1 MEIVII
7 TAIGV
12 GGATIVGAVLGFVFR
27 TAAVRFSSPI
37 TSFAA
42 GVMLAAAVSGL
53 IEPAFASGRGVDILC
68 ALGGVFAGSASLYL
82 TERYIPLGKCD
93 TGGVRSAILFAI
105 AIAIHNLPE
114 GIAAGVGF
122 GSDRIDEALAIA
134 VGIALHNIPEGMIVI
149 APMLSAGV
157 SPLRTFLFAAAG
169 GAAEVLG
176 TLLGY
181 FAVSAA
187 EALLPFALSFAGGT
201 MLYVIAS
208 EMIPESQRDGRR
220 RATFSLIFGFGVMTA
235 ISALMA

>member
-1 MEIVII
+1 MI
-7 TAIGV
+7 TAMGV
-12 GGATIVGAVLGFVFR
+12 GGATIVGALLGFIFR
-27 TAAVRFSSPI
+27 SAAMRFSSPI

-53 IEPAFASGRGVDILC
+53 IEPAFASGTTVDIIR
-68 ALGGVFAGSASLYL
+68 ALFGIFLGSISLYL

-122 GSDRIDEALAIA
+122 GSGRIDEALAIA
-134 VGIALHNIPEGMIVI
+134 IGIALHNIPEGMIVI
-149 APMLSAGV
+149 APMLSAGI
-157 SPLRTFLFAAAG
+157 SPIKTFFFAAAG
-169 GAAEVLG
+169 GLAEVIG
-176 TLLGY
+176 TILGY
-181 FAVSAA
+181 YAVSVAQ
-187 EALLPFALSFAGGT
+187 ALLPLALCFAGGT

-220 RATFSLIFGFGVMTA
+220 RATFSLIFGFAVMTA
-235 ISALMA
+235 INAIIG